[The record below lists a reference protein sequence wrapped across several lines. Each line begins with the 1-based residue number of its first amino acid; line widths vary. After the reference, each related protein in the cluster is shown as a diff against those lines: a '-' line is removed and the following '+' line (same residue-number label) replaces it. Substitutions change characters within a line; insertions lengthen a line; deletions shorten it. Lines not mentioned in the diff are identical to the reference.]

1 VNNIPP
7 HEEKGLLAL
16 VAKGDETAFHTL
28 FTLYRHKVYHSAL
41 RLLQSASH
49 AEDVLQEVFM
59 KLWVSRE
66 KLPEINCFSA
76 YLATITRNHIY
87 NALRK
92 LANEELLLE
101 KLLSP
106 PPADRPDA
114 PIENLS
120 LKELQDTLQKVVA
133 TLTPQQKKVF
143 ELSRIEGLKHDEI
156 ATRLNISRETVKKHV
171 SDALRIV
178 RGQLLRHKQIPQ
190 LSLLLIF
197 FHHS

>member
-1 VNNIPP
+1 V
-7 HEEKGLLAL
+7 LLAL

-28 FTLYRHKVYHSAL
+28 FTQYRHKVYHSAL

-59 KLWVSRE
+59 KLWVGRE

-106 PPADRPDA
+106 HPADRPDA

-120 LKELQDTLQKVVA
+120 LKELQDTLQKVIA

-143 ELSRIEGLKHDEI
+143 ELSRMEGLKHEEI
-156 ATRLNISRETVKKHV
+156 ATRLNISRETVKKHI
-171 SDALRIV
+171 SEALRIV
-178 RGQLLRHKQIPQ
+178 RGQVLRHRQIPQ

-197 FHHS
+197 FQHS